1 MRPLAFTLASL
12 LLSAVVSFAQ
22 TAAPSPSPAS
32 SSAASSSTASYSP
45 SFAKGSR
52 VFELRTYYANP
63 GKLEALNTRFREHTN
78 ALFQKHGMTLVAY
91 WMPVAPPAEGTGGT
105 LIYVLAYPSVDAR
118 EAAWK
123 AFGADPEWITARD
136 ASEKDGKLV
145 AKIDSVLMQPTDYSP
160 MK

>member
-1 MRPLAFTLASL
+1 MRPATSVIRSAFLLTAFGLAH
-12 LLSAVVSFAQ
+12 AVHAQ
-22 TAAPSPSPAS
+22 AP
-32 SSAASSSTASYSP
+32 AASPPPSAPAPAAYSP
-45 SFAKGSR
+45 SFARDSH

-105 LIYVLAYPSVDAR
+105 LIYVLAYPSVEAR

-123 AFGADPEWITARD
+123 SFGSDPDWIAVRD

-145 AKIDSVLMQPTDYSP
+145 GKVDSVLMQATDYSP
-160 MK
+160 LK

>member
-1 MRPLAFTLASL
+1 MRPIVFALAL
-12 LLSAVVSFAQ
+12 LLALPIAIFAQ
-22 TAAPSPSPAS
+22 AATAPSSP
-32 SSAASSSTASYSP
+32 ASYSP
-45 SFAKGSR
+45 SFARGSR

-91 WMPVAPPAEGTGGT
+91 WMPVTPPAEGTGGT
-105 LIYVLAYPSVDAR
+105 LIYVLAYPSVEAR

-123 AFGADPEWITARD
+123 AFGADPEWVAARD

-145 AKIDSVLMQPTDYSP
+145 AKVDSVLMQATDYSP
-160 MK
+160 IK